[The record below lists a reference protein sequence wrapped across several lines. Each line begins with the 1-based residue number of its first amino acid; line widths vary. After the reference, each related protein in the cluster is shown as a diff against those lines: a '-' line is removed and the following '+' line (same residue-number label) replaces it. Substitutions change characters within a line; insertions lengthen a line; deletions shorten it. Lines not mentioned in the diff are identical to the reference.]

1 MPVELVVV
9 VRVGVGV
16 SDGVAV
22 PERVLGALGDGEGV
36 PLSVPLS
43 VPLGV
48 PEPLG
53 EVEGVW
59 VDV

>member
-22 PERVLGALGDGEGV
+22 LERVLGALGDCEG
-36 PLSVPLS
+36 VPLS